1 MSINIDDQNQGVNPT
16 PPHSNGK
23 ILVGLLLM
31 VLGVGFLL
39 RQLDFFFIPGWL
51 ISWPMA
57 FIVWGLY
64 MGARH
69 NFRNSIWLIITLIGV
84 VNLSSDILPDHNLH
98 AIMWPVAIIVL
109 GIWMITRRNHTWDN
123 NKWNRL
129 EGKWNKWEGKWDS
142 SKYNNGNPFDPVV
155 TPVTPVEPVN
165 PEDPAATAPPTGST
179 STNIPPTGNTFNNPL
194 RGDDYLD
201 TVSVFGGVKKTILS
215 KNFRGGEIV
224 NIFGGA
230 ELDFTQADIQGRV
243 VIDITQIFGGT
254 KIIVPSNWQVVSDLA
269 AVFASVDDKRIKT
282 TASPDSNKLLVLKG
296 VSIFAGVDIRSY

>member
-1 MSINIDDQNQGVNPT
+1 MSINIDDQNPGVNPN
-16 PPHSNGK
+16 PQSNGK

-39 RQLDFFFIPGWL
+39 QQLDFFFIPHWL
-51 ISWPMA
+51 FSFPMA
-57 FIVWGLY
+57 MIVWGLY
-64 MGARH
+64 IGARH
-69 NFRNSIWLIITLIGV
+69 NFRNSAWFIVTLVGLVWIS
-84 VNLSSDILPDHNLH
+84 NDIAPGYNLH
-98 AIMWPVAIIVL
+98 AIMWPVAIIAF
-109 GIWMITRRNHTWDN
+109 GIWLIIRRNHAWDT
-123 NKWNRL
+123 NKS
-129 EGKWNKWEGKWDS
+129 NKWEAKWDS
-142 SKYNNGNPFDPVV
+142 SKYKNGNPFEPIVN
-155 TPVTPVEPVN
+155 PVTPVEPVDAEG
-165 PEDPAATAPPTGST
+165 PTVVSPTGST
-179 STNIPPTGNTFNNPL
+179 TIPPASSAFNNPL

-201 TVSVFGGVKKTILS
+201 AVSVFGGVKKTILS

>member
-1 MSINIDDQNQGVNPT
+1 MSINIDDQNPGVTPNPQ
-16 PPHSNGK
+16 SNGK

-39 RQLDFFFIPGWL
+39 EQLDFFFIPHWL
-51 ISWPMA
+51 FSFPMA
-57 FIVWGLY
+57 MIVWGLY
-64 MGARH
+64 IGARN
-69 NFRNSIWLIITLIGV
+69 NFRNSAWIIITLVGLVWIS
-84 VNLSSDILPDHNLH
+84 NDIIPGYNLH
-98 AIMWPVAIIVL
+98 AIMWPVAIIAF

-123 NKWNRL
+123 NKWS
-129 EGKWNKWEGKWDS
+129 KWEGKWDS
-142 SKYNNGNPFDPVV
+142 SKYKNGNPFEPVV
-155 TPVTPVEPVN
+155 TPVAPVEPVN
-165 PEDPAATAPPTGST
+165 AEGPTVISST
-179 STNIPPTGNTFNNPL
+179 GSTNIPPPESAAYNNPL

-201 TVSVFGGVKKTILS
+201 AVSVFGGVKKTILS

>member
-16 PPHSNGK
+16 PPHSKGK
-23 ILVGLLLM
+23 MLVGMLLL

-39 RQLDFFFIPGWL
+39 QQLDFFFIPDWL
-51 ISWPMA
+51 FSWPMWM
-57 FIVWGLY
+57 IVWGLY

-69 NFRNSIWLIITLIGV
+69 NFRNSAWLIVTLIGV
-84 VNLSSDILPDHNLH
+84 VFISDRILPEHNLH
-98 AIMWPVAIIVL
+98 DFVWPLALIAF
-109 GIWMITRRNHTWDN
+109 GIWIITKRNHVNDN
-123 NKWNRL
+123 NKWS
-129 EGKWNKWEGKWDS
+129 KWEGKWDS
-142 SKYNNGNPFDPVV
+142 SKYKNGNPFEPVV
-155 TPVTPVEPVN
+155 TPITPVEPADA
-165 PEDPAATAPPTGST
+165 EGPTVVSSSGST
-179 STNIPPTGNTFNNPL
+179 TIPPQDSNAFNNPL

-201 TVSVFGGVKKTILS
+201 AVSVFGGVKKTILS

-282 TASPDSNKLLVLKG
+282 TAAPDSNKLLVLKG